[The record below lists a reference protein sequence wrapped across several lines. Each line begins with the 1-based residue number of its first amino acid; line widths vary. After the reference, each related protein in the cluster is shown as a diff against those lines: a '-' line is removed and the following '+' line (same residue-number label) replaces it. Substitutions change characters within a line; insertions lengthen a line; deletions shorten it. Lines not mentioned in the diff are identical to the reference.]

1 MVVDGLK
8 RQPLVTKGLQGLLN
22 AIMGMGQAGNLS
34 ILATAATRRA
44 R

>member
-1 MVVDGLK
+1 MVIDGLK
-8 RQPLVTKGLQGLLN
+8 RQLLVTKGLQGLLN
-22 AIMGMGQAGNLS
+22 AIVGQAGNPS